1 MASDNQNK
9 KGAQPVPKF
18 SRVLLFLLGM
28 NLAILFAP
36 RIGIIHDI
44 LKVDSFLSLLLTVG
58 GIALLIW
65 AFSTMYYVPGQED
78 KKR

>member
-1 MASDNQNK
+1 MATDNQNK

-18 SRVLLFLLGM
+18 SRILLFLLGM

-36 RIGIIHDI
+36 RIGIIHGV
-44 LKVDSFLSLLLTVG
+44 LSVNPLLSLFLTIG

-65 AFSTMYYVPGQED
+65 AFSTMYYIPGQED

>member
-1 MASDNQNK
+1 MPSDQDK
-9 KGAQPVPKF
+9 KGAKPVPKF

-36 RIGIIHDI
+36 RVGILHD
-44 LKVDSFLSLLLTVG
+44 VADVNPTLSLLLTVG
-58 GIALLIW
+58 GIALLVW
-65 AFSTMYYVPGQED
+65 AFSTMYYVPGQDD